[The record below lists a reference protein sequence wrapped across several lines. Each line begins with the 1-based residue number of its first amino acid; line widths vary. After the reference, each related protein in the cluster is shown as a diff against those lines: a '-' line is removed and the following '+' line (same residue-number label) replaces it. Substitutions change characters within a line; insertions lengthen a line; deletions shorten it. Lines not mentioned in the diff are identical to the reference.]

1 MHRKQH
7 NNPSATLR
15 HLVLEFTISLMKE
28 ICNLTHSQTRN
39 ALDPQK
45 TKDIEAWPA
54 PHSKMVV
61 KSFPGAE
68 KKDHGGDG
76 TGYDHP
82 PDQVICGPW

>member
-68 KKDHGGDG
+68 KVDHGGDG
-76 TGYDHP
+76 TAYEH

>member
-1 MHRKQH
+1 MQFD
-7 NNPSATLR
+7 T
-15 HLVLEFTISLMKE
+15 FTDKE
-28 ICNLTHSQTRN
+28 CPGPTE
-39 ALDPQK
+39 DP
-45 TKDIEAWPA
+45 KDIEAWPA

-68 KKDHGGDG
+68 KVDHGGDG